1 MMKKESVRFAYKK
14 PSKIRRI
21 FQLVSAISSFAYL
34 KWLVYR
40 SAYSLMNFVYGRKIA
55 KIGKSDIHP
64 TAIIREGQHVSVG
77 DNCLINH
84 NNVIQAGKSPDGSI
98 TIGNNVHTGTNVIM
112 LAFNH
117 GFYTRDIPT
126 KDQDYLEAPI
136 VIEDDVWI
144 GAGAIILAGVTIG
157 KGAIIASNAVVNKD
171 VLPYQIVGGVPAKV
185 LKERP

>member
-1 MMKKESVRFAYKK
+1 MRKNTVRFAYQK
-14 PSKIRRI
+14 PSKGKRVLQI
-21 FQLVSAISSFAYL
+21 LSALFSIAFI
-34 KWLVYR
+34 KWAVYR
-40 SAYSLMNFVYGRKIA
+40 SLYSLMNFVYGRKMA
-55 KIGKSDIHP
+55 TVGNSDIHP
-64 TAIIREGQHVSVG
+64 TAIIREGQYVTIG

-84 NNVIQAGKSPDGSI
+84 NNVIQAGKSPDGTI

-126 KDQDYLEAPI
+126 KEQDYLEAPI

-157 KGAIIASNAVVNKD
+157 KGAIVAANAVVNTD
-171 VLPYQIVGGVPAKV
+171 VSPYTIVGGVPAH
-185 LKERP
+185 LIKERP